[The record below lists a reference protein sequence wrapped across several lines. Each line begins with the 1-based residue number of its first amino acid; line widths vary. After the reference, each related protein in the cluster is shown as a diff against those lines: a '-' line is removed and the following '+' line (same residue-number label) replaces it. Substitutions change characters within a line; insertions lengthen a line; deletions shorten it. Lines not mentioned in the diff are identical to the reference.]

1 MSQQEEQVSRS
12 GEAAPKINTK
22 EVYILHDDGSKRNFT
37 LVDCCRPIPG
47 DDVMG
52 YLTYDGRV
60 EIHSLTCPHGQ
71 KLKASHGD
79 RLLAVEWDRV
89 DRDFIA
95 SVRIEGI
102 DRRGILQELTG
113 VISSALE
120 MDLRRL
126 NIEARGEVF
135 TCELDV
141 KVSDTRQVDALCSRV
156 LKISGI
162 RRAARV

>member
-1 MSQQEEQVSRS
+1 
-12 GEAAPKINTK
+12 
-22 EVYILHDDGSKRNFT
+22 
-37 LVDCCRPIPG
+37 
-47 DDVMG
+47 MG

-79 RLLAVEWDRV
+79 RLLAVKWGDLV

-156 LKISGI
+156 LKIAGI
-162 RRAARV
+162 RRADRV